1 MIKTRNVWY
10 TDANLNAGLKCSMTS
25 RNTHGLENCCS
36 KLDRVSLSSKSNCAS
51 MSEPFFIEVGKRVLE
66 LNGDVLYTLWDSCD
80 EEDLADLLIMR
91 AAAKLNKEK

>member
-1 MIKTRNVWY
+1 
-10 TDANLNAGLKCSMTS
+10 
-25 RNTHGLENCCS
+25 
-36 KLDRVSLSSKSNCAS
+36 